1 MFFCETHFIAFVTYL
16 DHENKMALLML
27 NLKKTASN
35 QQKHSLLKQTSLL
48 TSLLL
53 FSMSYVEANEKLNDD
68 PSAIIIPKPTYSKS
82 GMAAY
87 QFMMDDTLL
96 GNNYEKPVWNL
107 HDTLNLPNWLTIGV
121 DQRTRYESLSDS
133 FKGSYGYKDGKT
145 QKVIPSQG
153 GDQMIAIQNDIW
165 LQVKFDN
172 FRVATEFMD
181 SRTLANDFGGKNT
194 VPFPINNSSVD
205 TLDFAQAYFS
215 WADQNFLNTG
225 LGTEFKLG
233 RQTMD
238 LGSRRL
244 VARPV
249 YRNTV
254 NNFTGLRAR
263 VVDYDTWQL
272 NAFVTHPVIRYPN
285 YNSITPDQNLQ
296 NHQQWDKEDEYTWFS
311 GGILEGTQIY
321 TDVNAELYLYHLDEG
336 DNVKNPTRNRRYFTP
351 GIRIYQK
358 PSRGNFDFQA
368 EGIGQFG
375 TVKYAAAGTYANLTQ
390 THEAWSS
397 HVEAGYSFDLP
408 WSPRLFFEY
417 DYASGSKNWT
427 KHGSSDV
434 DGRFDS
440 LYGASDFD
448 FGPTGIYGAFQRSN
462 INSPGYK
469 FNFSPRND
477 LEFSLQQRLVWLA
490 SSDDCWGGNTC
501 TAATTPALVDGN
513 GSFIGDQLAF
523 RGRYNFNSSLNF
535 EAGWYHLF
543 KGDFASTAKTTTSLG
558 AYLKATGAT
567 IYATT
572 PGDDTDYFFVQ
583 SQLRF

>member
-1 MFFCETHFIAFVTYL
+1 MHFPKKIAS
-16 DHENKMALLML
+16 ALTPLTALTLCTTVHAQTL
-27 NLKKTASN
+27 NNDPAATTLPPPSYTKT
-35 QQKHSLLKQTSLL
+35 
-48 TSLLL
+48 
-53 FSMSYVEANEKLNDD
+53 
-68 PSAIIIPKPTYSKS
+68 

-87 QFMMDDTLL
+87 QFAMDDPLL
-96 GNNYEKPVWNL
+96 GNSYEKPTWNL
-107 HDTLNLPNWLTIGV
+107 HDTLHLPDWLTLGIE
-121 DQRTRYESLSDS
+121 QRTRYESLSGA
-133 FKGSYGYKDGKT
+133 FRGSYGYKDGKT
-145 QKVIPSQG
+145 QKMHLSKG
-153 GDQMIAIQNDIW
+153 GDQLIAMQNDIW
-165 LQVKFDN
+165 LQAKFTH
-172 FRVATEFMD
+172 FRLATEFLD
-181 SRTLANDFGGKNT
+181 ARTFAQDTGEKNA

-205 TLDFAQAYFS
+205 TLDFAQAYVS
-215 WADQNFLNTG
+215 WADQNTLLSG
-225 LGTEFKLG
+225 LGTEVKFG

-263 VVDYDTWQL
+263 IVDYDNWQL
-272 NAFVTHPVIRYPN
+272 NAFVSKPVIRYPN
-285 YNSITPDQNLQ
+285 YNAITPVQNLQ

-311 GGILEGTQIY
+311 GGIFEATKLYEDING
-321 TDVNAELYLYHLDEG
+321 ELYLYHLDEG
-336 DNVKNPTRNRRYFTP
+336 DNRKNPTRNRRYFTP
-351 GIRIYQK
+351 GVRFYQK
-358 PSRGNFDFQA
+358 PSKGHFDFQA
-368 EGIGQFG
+368 EGMGQFG
-375 TVKYAAAGTYANLTQ
+375 TVNYAATGNYNTVTQ
-390 THEAWSS
+390 THEAWAS
-397 HVEAGYSFDLP
+397 HAELGYSFDAP
-408 WSPRLFFEY
+408 WSPRLFLEY

-427 KHGSSDV
+427 QHSANAV
-434 DGRFDS
+434 DGRFDP

-490 SSDDCWGGNTC
+490 SSGDCWGGNTC
-501 TAATTPALVDGN
+501 TAATTPSLADGK
-513 GSFIGDQLAF
+513 GSFVGDQLAF

-543 KGDFASTAKTTTSLG
+543 KGDFAQTAKTTTSSG
-558 AYLKATGAT
+558 TYLKPTGAT
-567 IYATT
+567 SAPTT